1 MEIDKTEMD
10 AECNKIVDLLAEK
23 LIDLGYPGGN
33 SINDII
39 NKGEH
44 FKKMFESKNVNKTF
58 QFQTKLLDLPQ
69 GREKYLDEIE
79 EENKEE
85 GERIEEAR
93 LMMHQKLKEMS
104 ELLIG
109 AQTDDFKK
117 ERLIVDGLKN

>member
-58 QFQTKLLDLPQ
+58 QF
-69 GREKYLDEIE
+69 
-79 EENKEE
+79 
-85 GERIEEAR
+85 
-93 LMMHQKLKEMS
+93 
-104 ELLIG
+104 
-109 AQTDDFKK
+109 
-117 ERLIVDGLKN
+117 